1 MILRD
6 YQSRLRQKLWM
17 PSTRWI
23 QGRLVPAEEIL
34 WLREGMGLHPEWSR
48 ERLAREL
55 CLPWQWHEG
64 RGRLKDF
71 AARSFLLKLE
81 AQALLTLP
89 PLRESK
95 RRPRRGVA
103 PLPSWQEPP
112 VWGAVLEPLQPL
124 RIALVKVGSADQ
136 RAGAIG
142 N

>member
-1 MILRD
+1 
-6 YQSRLRQKLWM
+6 M

-48 ERLAREL
+48 KRLAREL
-55 CLPWQWHEG
+55 CLPGQWHEG
-64 RGRLKDF
+64 RGRLKVF

-95 RRPRRGVA
+95 RRPRRRGRSVA
-103 PLPSWQEPP
+103 TLARAARLGSGL
-112 VWGAVLEPLQPL
+112 GAATAVEDSVSES
-124 RIALVKVGSADQ
+124 RQ
-136 RAGAIG
+136 R
-142 N
+142 